1 MMENETFI
9 HLYLPLNQFLLISTK
24 VWRYFVFH
32 CLFMRRNANIR
43 DGMLTKIAIKRIVYV
58 TLDSNVLAQSFKTH
72 RLKKPDMRQKVKPK
86 I

>member
-1 MMENETFI
+1 
-9 HLYLPLNQFLLISTK
+9 
-24 VWRYFVFH
+24 
-32 CLFMRRNANIR
+32 MRRNANIR

-72 RLKKPDMRQKVKPK
+72 RLKKSDMRQKVKPK